1 MLQILQAIDVALG
14 FTMAVVLACSTVAEL
29 RKLWKN

>member
-1 MLQILQAIDVALG
+1 MLQMLRAIDIALG
-14 FTMAVVLACSTVAEL
+14 LAMAVVIVRSTAAEI